1 MKTAANMRPRLLPP
15 SALIAALVVL
25 AGCAAMDQAAQQ
37 TQAYN
42 IQQCQQ
48 VYGLAPGTDAY
59 VQCVSQG
66 PRAYADAR
74 AAANANAGAQQPP
87 AGAMVLPIIGIP
99 LTPAPPAGNNTCS
112 APKSTPLGAC
122 PGCSVSC
129 GAKQA
134 SCSPGQEVPGGSTIC
149 LQGASCTCQ

>member
-1 MKTAANMRPRLLPP
+1 MKTDWMSQPSRARLC
-15 SALIAALVVL
+15 ALAAALATF
-25 AGCAAMDQAAQQ
+25 AGCAAMDKAAQE

-42 IQQCQQ
+42 VQQCQQ
-48 VYGLAPGTDAY
+48 VYGLTPGTDAY

-74 AAANANAGAQQPP
+74 AAANANPPAPPP
-87 AGAMVLPIIGIP
+87 AGAIVLPIIGIP
-99 LTPAPPAGNNTCS
+99 VTPAPPAQNNSCS
-112 APKSTPLGAC
+112 APKSSGQGSC

-134 SCSPGQEVPGGSTIC
+134 SCTPGQEIPGGSSIC
-149 LQGASCTCQ
+149 ITAASCTCQ

>member
-1 MKTAANMRPRLLPP
+1 MKTEVMSPQLMPA
-15 SALIAALVVL
+15 AALAAVALL
-25 AGCAAMDQAAQQ
+25 AGCAAMDKAAQE

-74 AAANANAGAQQPP
+74 AAANANAATQPP
-87 AGAMVLPIIGIP
+87 AGAVVLPIIGIP
-99 LTPAPPAGNNTCS
+99 IAPAPPAQNNSCS
-112 APKSTPLGAC
+112 APKSSGQGSC

-134 SCSPGQEVPGGSTIC
+134 SCTPGQEIPGGSAIC
-149 LQGASCTCQ
+149 ITAASCTCQ

>member
-1 MKTAANMRPRLLPP
+1 MKTTAKMRPRLLQP
-15 SALIAALVVL
+15 SALIAALAVL
-25 AGCAAMDQAAQQ
+25 TGCAAMDKAAQE

-74 AAANANAGAQQPP
+74 AAANANPAQPP
-87 AGAMVLPIIGIP
+87 AGAVVLPIIGIP
-99 LTPAPPAGNNTCS
+99 ITPAPPAQNNSCS
-112 APKSTPLGAC
+112 APKSSGQGSC

-134 SCSPGQEVPGGSTIC
+134 SCTPGQEIPGGSAIC
-149 LQGASCTCQ
+149 VTAASCTCQ

>member
-1 MKTAANMRPRLLPP
+1 MKTAALMRRLQP
-15 SALIAALVVL
+15 SCVLAAALTL
-25 AGCAAMDQAAQQ
+25 AGCAAMDKAAQE

-48 VYGLAPGTDAY
+48 VYGLAPGSDAY

-66 PRAYADAR
+66 PTAYANAR
-74 AAANANAGAQQPP
+74 AAANANAATAPP
-87 AGAMVLPIIGIP
+87 AGAVVLPIIGIP
-99 LTPAPPAGNNTCS
+99 LTPAPPAQNNSCS
-112 APKSTPLGAC
+112 APKSSPQGSC

-134 SCSPGQEVPGGSTIC
+134 SCNPGSEIPGGSSIC
-149 LQGASCTCQ
+149 ITAASCTCQ

>member
-1 MKTAANMRPRLLPP
+1 MKTTAMMHSRLLAPC
-15 SALIAALVVL
+15 ALTAALGLL

-42 IQQCQQ
+42 VQQCQQ
-48 VYGLAPGTDAY
+48 VYGLTPGTDAY

-74 AAANANAGAQQPP
+74 AAANANAAQPP
-87 AGAMVLPIIGIP
+87 AGAIAVLPIGIGIP
-99 LTPAPPAGNNTCS
+99 LTPTPPAGNNSCS
-112 APKSTPLGAC
+112 APKSGPVGAC

-134 SCSPGQEVPGGSTIC
+134 SCSPGQEVPGGSNIC